1 MTPHHSRLLTH
12 ADEKVRKN
20 ARLPDGRDSTGVLES
35 PQVTVTPA
43 DAAAECC
50 VLFSF
55 VLFGH

>member
-1 MTPHHSRLLTH
+1 MTLHHGCLLTC

-20 ARLPDGRDSTGVLES
+20 AQLLDGRDSTGVLES

-43 DAAAECC
+43 EAAAECC
-50 VLFSF
+50 VVFSF